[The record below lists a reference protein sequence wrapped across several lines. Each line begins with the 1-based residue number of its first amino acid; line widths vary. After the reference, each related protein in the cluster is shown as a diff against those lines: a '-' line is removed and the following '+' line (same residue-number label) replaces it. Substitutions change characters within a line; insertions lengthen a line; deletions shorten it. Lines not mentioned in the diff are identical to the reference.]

1 LTTITAWRI
10 TKPEFA
16 AVAFEGKGAR
26 LFGGRWNSEGVSMV
40 YTSSTA
46 SLAALELLAHLPRT
60 TDLHNFVIFACSFRS
75 GIVQNLDE
83 EKLPPKWRES
93 PAPRELQ
100 EVGDKWVQANGSA
113 VLRVPSVI
121 IDSEWNYLLNPAHKD
136 FASIEV
142 ADPAPFNLDLRL
154 MRR

>member
-1 LTTITAWRI
+1 LITAWRI

-26 LFGGRWNSEGVSMV
+26 LFGGRWNSAGISMV

-60 TDLHNFVIFACSFRS
+60 TDLRNFVIFACSFS
-75 GIVQNLDE
+75 DELVQSIDSAR
-83 EKLPPKWRES
+83 LPARWRES
-93 PAPRELQ
+93 PPPRELQ
-100 EVGDKWVQANGSA
+100 ETGDRWVNDGSSA

-136 FASIEV
+136 FGSIEV
-142 ADPAPFNLDLRL
+142 ADPVPFNLDLRL

>member
-1 LTTITAWRI
+1 MTTITAWRI
-10 TKPEFA
+10 TKPDFA

-26 LFGGRWNSEGVSMV
+26 LFGGRWNSAGVSMV

-60 TDLHNFVIFACSFRS
+60 TDLHNFVIFACTFPSS
-75 GIVQNLDE
+75 MVQNLDAG
-83 EKLPPKWRES
+83 KLPSKWRES
-93 PAPRELQ
+93 PPPRELQ
-100 EVGDKWVQANGSA
+100 EIGDKWIHSNASA

-121 IDSEWNYLLNPAHKD
+121 IDSEWNYLLNPAHRD
-136 FASIEV
+136 FASIDV

-154 MRR
+154 IRG